1 MDWQTGKYVVEP
13 DKDMKKYLEV
23 YHDQFHLGKPRVSER
38 LSANA
43 YWVSLFSKLW
53 KAYWKL
59 NINEELLKKLVNMVS
74 VANYLFIYLI
84 DVEIKKF
91 IEKNINSRPMTYPAW
106 VAYRKV
112 HKDKY
117 KKYVLDSLRQ

>member
-1 MDWQTGKYVVEP
+1 MDWQNGKYVVEP

-59 NINEELLKKLVNMVS
+59 NKNEENRYLYNRYFN
-74 VANYLFIYLI
+74 NYFSN
-84 DVEIKKF
+84 F
-91 IEKNINSRPMTYPAW
+91 S
-106 VAYRKV
+106 
-112 HKDKY
+112 
-117 KKYVLDSLRQ
+117 Q